1 MVIEMG
7 QVTLYLD
14 ESAQRAL
21 ELGSQ
26 ANGLSKSR
34 FVAQLLAAATSEQW
48 PEAVQALAGRF
59 ADFPL
64 SDGEATEFGND
75 VPRVK
80 L

>member
-1 MVIEMG
+1 VG

-14 ESAQRAL
+14 ETAQHAL
-21 ELGSQ
+21 EVGSQ

-34 FVAQLLAAATSEQW
+34 FVAQLLAAAISEQW
-48 PEAVQALAGRF
+48 PDAVQSLAGKF

-64 SDGEATEFGND
+64 SDGEVSEFGND

-80 L
+80 F

>member
-1 MVIEMG
+1 MG

-14 ESAQRAL
+14 ETSQRAL
-21 ELGSQ
+21 EIGSQ

-48 PEAVQALAGRF
+48 PLAVQALAGKF

-64 SDGEATEFGND
+64 AESDSGDFGSD
-75 VPRVK
+75 APRVK